1 LAGEENNMGD
11 SKREMKLGMFFAP
24 GGHHMAAWRHPDA
37 YPAGFDF
44 GSYVKA
50 ARTAE
55 RGCFDMLFVAD
66 VFSLTPSGN
75 RADAFRFEPLTLL
88 SALATVTSRIGLVG
102 TATTSFNEPYNV
114 ARKFA
119 SLDHIS
125 NGRAGWNI
133 VTSQSAI
140 EAYNFGLDAHIGH
153 AERYAR
159 ASEFVEVV
167 RKLWDSCEVGA
178 LVIDK
183 ASGAFFDKARVHT
196 IDHVGTYFKVRG
208 PLSIPRCP
216 QGNPVLVQAGSSE
229 DGMSLAASV
238 GEAIFTIQR
247 TLDGAKDFYA
257 GMKAKAAAN
266 GRDPRHAVVM
276 PGALPYVGRSRQE
289 AQDKHDQLLALI
301 HPEAGLSNLSKMMDV
316 DLMSA
321 DVEKPFPALA
331 VEKLTQS
338 RAVGIVEDAHRQ
350 GLNIRQVYE
359 RLVVSKGHRQI
370 IGTASDIAD
379 TLQEWFEADA
389 CDGYNIMPP
398 MMPNGL
404 DDFVELVV
412 PELQRRG
419 LFRTSY
425 SGSTLR
431 EHLDLPR
438 PAGKRH

>member
-1 LAGEENNMGD
+1 MGE

-24 GGHHMAAWRHPDA
+24 GGHHLAAWRHPDA
-37 YPAGFDF
+37 YPAGFSFD
-44 GSYVKA
+44 SYVKA

-75 RADAFRFEPLTLL
+75 RADSFRFEPITLL
-88 SALATVTSRIGLVG
+88 SALAAATSRIGLVG

-125 NGRAGWNI
+125 GGRAGWNI
-133 VTSQSAI
+133 VTSSSSI
-140 EAYNFGLDAHIGH
+140 EALNFGLDAHFGH

-159 ASEFVEVV
+159 AREFVDVV
-167 RKLWDSCEVGA
+167 RKLWDSCEDGA

-196 IDHVGTYFKVRG
+196 IDHKGTYYKVRG
-208 PLSIPRCP
+208 PLSLPRCP

-229 DGMSLAASV
+229 DGMSLAAGV

-247 TLDGAKDFYA
+247 TLEGAKEFYA
-257 GMKAKAAAN
+257 GIKSRAAAA
-266 GRDPRHAVVM
+266 GRDPSHALVM
-276 PGALPYVGRSRQE
+276 PGVLPYVGRTRQE

-321 DVEKPFPALA
+321 DVEKPFPALDIA
-331 VEKLTQS
+331 KLTQS
-338 RAVGIVEDAHRQ
+338 RAVGIVEDARKQ

-359 RLVVSKGHRQI
+359 SLVVSKGHRQL
-370 IGTASDIAD
+370 IGTASEVAD
-379 TLQEWFEADA
+379 SLQEWFEGDA
-389 CDGYNIMPP
+389 CDGFNVMPP

-419 LFRTSY
+419 LFRTAY
-425 SGSTLR
+425 RGSTLR
-431 EHLDLPR
+431 DHLGLPR
-438 PAGKRH
+438 PAGKHV

>member
-1 LAGEENNMGD
+1 M
-11 SKREMKLGMFFAP
+11 REMKLGMFFAP
-24 GGHHMAAWRHPDA
+24 GGHHLAAWRHPDA
-37 YPAGFDF
+37 YPAGFSFD
-44 GSYVKA
+44 SYVKA

-88 SALATVTSRIGLVG
+88 SALAVATERIGLVA

-133 VTSQSAI
+133 VTSSSPI
-140 EAYNFGLDAHIGH
+140 EAHNFGLDAHIEH

-159 ASEFVEVV
+159 AREFVEVV
-167 RKLWDSCEVGA
+167 RGLWDSCEDGA
-178 LVIDK
+178 IVIDK

-196 IDHVGTYFKVRG
+196 LDHVGPHFKVRG

-216 QGNPVLVQAGSSE
+216 QGHPVLVQAGSSE
-229 DGMSLAASV
+229 DGMTLAAGV
-238 GEAIFTIQR
+238 AEVIFTIQR
-247 TLDGAKDFYA
+247 TLDGAQSFYRGIKVRAEA
-257 GMKAKAAAN
+257 G
-266 GRDPRHAVVM
+266 GRDPRHALVM
-276 PGALPYVGRSRQE
+276 PGVLPYVGRDRRE
-289 AQDKHDQLLALI
+289 ARDKYEQLQALI
-301 HPEAGLSNLSKMMDV
+301 HPEAGLSALSKMMDV

-321 DVEKPFPALA
+321 DVEKPLPALA
-331 VEKLTQS
+331 VDKLTQS
-338 RAVGIVEDAHRQ
+338 RAVGIVETARKE
-350 GLNIRQVYE
+350 GLSIRQVYE

-370 IGTASDIAD
+370 VGTASDIAD
-379 TLQEWFEADA
+379 TLQEWFEAGA
-389 CDGYNIMPP
+389 ADGYNIMPP

-404 DDFVELVV
+404 DDFVGLVV

-419 LFRTSY
+419 LFRTAYRGTS
-425 SGSTLR
+425 LR
-431 EHLDLPR
+431 DHLGVPM
-438 PAGKRH
+438 PAQART

>member
-1 LAGEENNMGD
+1 MGGT
-11 SKREMKLGMFFAP
+11 KREMKLGMFFAP

-37 YPAGFDF
+37 YPAGFSF
-44 GSYVKA
+44 ESYVKA

-75 RADAFRFEPLTLL
+75 RTDSIRFEPITLL
-88 SALATVTSRIGLVG
+88 SALAMSTSRIGLVG

-125 NGRAGWNI
+125 GGRAGWNI
-133 VTSQSAI
+133 VTSQSSI
-140 EAYNFGLDAHIGH
+140 EALNYNLESHPPH

-159 ASEFVEVV
+159 AREFVDVV
-167 RKLWDSCEVGA
+167 RKLWDSFEDDG

-183 ASGAFFDKARVHT
+183 ESGAFFDKTRVHH
-196 IDHVGTYFKVRG
+196 INHKGKYFQVRG
-208 PLSIPRCP
+208 PLALPRCP

-247 TLDGAKDFYA
+247 TIEGAKDFYA
-257 GMKAKAAAN
+257 GIKTKAAAS
-266 GRDPRHAVVM
+266 GRDPAHAVVM
-276 PGALPYVGRSRQE
+276 PGMLPYVGRTRQE
-289 AQDKHDQLLALI
+289 AQDKHDKLLSLI
-301 HPEAGLSNLSKMMDV
+301 HPEAGLANLSKMMDV
-316 DLMSA
+316 DLSGA
-321 DVEKPFPALA
+321 DVEKPFPDLDLA
-331 VEKLTQS
+331 KLNQS
-338 RAVGIVEDAHRQ
+338 RAVGIVESARQQ
-350 GLNIRQVYE
+350 GLNIRQTYE
-359 RLVVSKGHRQI
+359 RLVVSKGHRQV
-370 IGTASDIAD
+370 IGTGSDIAD
-379 TLQEWFEADA
+379 VMQEWFEGGA
-389 CDGYNIMPP
+389 CDGFNVMPP

-419 LFRTSY
+419 LFRKEYRGT
-425 SGSTLR
+425 TLR
-431 EHLDLPR
+431 DHLGLPR
-438 PAGKRH
+438 PEGRRVAD